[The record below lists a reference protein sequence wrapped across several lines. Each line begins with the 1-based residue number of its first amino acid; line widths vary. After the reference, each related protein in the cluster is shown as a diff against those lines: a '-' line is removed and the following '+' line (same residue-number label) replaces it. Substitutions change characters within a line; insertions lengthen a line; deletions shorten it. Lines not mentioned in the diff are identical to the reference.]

1 MKKLLSLLLCIL
13 LLAGCAP
20 AAYDGPTESAW
31 VITQSNSTMFD
42 HYSGRSSTRLRTDS
56 YDSYGNLV
64 CSMYYSDGERTAEH
78 RFSYDDRGNCTRET
92 NWDHTGLLS
101 RPIARTD
108 YTYDG
113 QNRVLTITYR
123 NGFGFKTGGDT
134 YTYDDEANTVTWVG
148 SSDTQTKYLNENG
161 DPIRIVTLSH
171 AAGMEMETLY
181 EYDELGRN
189 VKTIHYQDGVLASTV
204 LTSYDDQGRMVK
216 NISYDANGTAIYGS
230 TVVYEENTVTT
241 MDLEGNRS
249 VETLRPD
256 GLVEKM
262 ENYDPDGNLI
272 SRMEYTYQEIQ
283 IRAKEE

>member
-20 AAYDGPTESAW
+20 AAYDGPTESTW
-31 VITQSNSTMFD
+31 VLTELTITFYNTVTGETQSQVRTISYDGMGNEV
-42 HYSGRSSTRLRTDS
+42 RSS
-56 YDSYGNLV
+56 
-64 CSMYYSDGERTAEH
+64 YYSDGKLTSEREST
-78 RFSYDDRGNCTRET
+78 YDDRGNCIREVT
-92 NWDHTGLLS
+92 WDRFWNFTY
-101 RPIARTD
+101 PAARTD
-108 YTYDG
+108 YTYDE
-113 QNRVLTITYR
+113 QNRLLTVTYR
-123 NGFGFKTGGDT
+123 NGFGFKTGSDT

-148 SSDTQTKYLNENG
+148 TYDTQTKYLNENG

-204 LTSYDDQGRMVK
+204 QTSYDDQGRMVK

-241 MDLEGNRS
+241 VDLDGNRS
-249 VETLRPD
+249 VEILRPD

-262 ENYDPDGNLI
+262 ENYDPDGNLL

-283 IRAKEE
+283 VPAKEE